1 MKKLLFKSYH
11 FLFFKIYYKGY
22 IPFLSRQKSRQ
33 YIESPILILWLKYST
48 EYVIEQ
54 WLEDFY
60 TRYITYDKKDTQGML
75 QFPGKLREMTL
86 YSYLCRHIWM
96 GYHPTLKNSPITL
109 ERLLKL
115 NPNKKDKQYT
125 QFLQQYLIHYW
136 ENPDKRITK
145 NKLDKIYPI

>member
-22 IPFLSRQKSRQ
+22 IPFLSRQKSKQ
-33 YIESPILILWLKYST
+33 SIESPILILWLKYST

-75 QFPGKLREMTL
+75 QFPGKLQEMAL
-86 YSYLCRHIWM
+86 YSYLYSHIWM
-96 GYHPTLKNSPITL
+96 GYHPTLENNPITL

-125 QFLQQYLIHYW
+125 QFLQQYLTYYW
-136 ENPDKRITK
+136 ENSDKRITK